1 MNINHNSNE
10 FVWTEKYRPTVIE
23 DCILP
28 VKLREIFNK
37 VIEVGQMQNM
47 IFASGPGTGKTS
59 TARALAN
66 QLNCDFMVINASEEN
81 GIDLLRNKIRQ
92 YASTVSMTGGLK
104 VILLDEADRLTGQ
117 TQDALKAFM
126 EEFSANCRFILTCNT
141 KHKLIEPLH
150 SRCTV
155 VDFTASKTDIASL
168 SAQFMKR
175 MKKILLNEKI
185 VVNDKA
191 LAEIIMKYAP
201 DWRRVLNECQ
211 KLSSGNGEI
220 NAGSV
225 ASLSNDNVMEL
236 VEHLKNKD
244 FKAFRSWVVNNAE
257 SDPTVL
263 IRRLYEILADVA
275 EPASVP
281 QGVLILAD
289 YSYKNVFVADK
300 ELNLVAMLVEIAG
313 SISFK

>member
-1 MNINHNSNE
+1 MNHNSNE

>member
-1 MNINHNSNE
+1 MNHNSNE

-225 ASLSNDNVMEL
+225 ASLSNDNVIEL